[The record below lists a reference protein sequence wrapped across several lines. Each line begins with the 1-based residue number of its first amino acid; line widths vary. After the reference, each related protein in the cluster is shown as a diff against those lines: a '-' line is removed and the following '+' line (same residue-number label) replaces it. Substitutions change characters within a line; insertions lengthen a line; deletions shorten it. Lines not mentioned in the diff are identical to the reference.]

1 VAGGVIHESKLD
13 DLLPPAKNSMKK
25 LASAEAEEAKLPKRS
40 NKRKYDDQSTL
51 KGRNFVSERY

>member
-1 VAGGVIHESKLD
+1 MTSKLD